1 MKTRQEPTNPQIEKP
16 GLLTAFAR
24 TSILKNLSLFRRG
37 RLTLVE
43 GETRMTFGEQEADLC
58 AELRIC
64 DPLFYKH
71 TAFGGSIG
79 AAEAYMDGQW
89 ECDDLVSLFRLMEL
103 NRATRDNL
111 DKGAARFAQFLQFVC
126 YRLHDNTRRGSRRN
140 IAAHYDLGNEMYQLF
155 LDPTMAYSS
164 GFFTSSES
172 TMEEASTAKFDLIC
186 KKIQLTPETHVI
198 EIGTGW
204 GGFALH
210 AVRHYGCRVTT
221 TTIST
226 QQHDLAAERIRA
238 AGLEDRIT
246 LLKQDY
252 RELNGQYDRL
262 VSIEM
267 IEAVGDRFLPEYFR
281 TCSRLLKPDGLAL
294 IQAISV
300 PDREYAAYLKCPEF
314 INTYIFPGGCCPS
327 IGAMSRAV
335 AGHTDLRLVHLH
347 DLTPHY
353 VRTLQEWRKR
363 FLANEQAIRALGYDD
378 RFVRMWLYY
387 LCYCEGAF
395 AEQFTTVAQL
405 LYAKPH
411 YRIGTEIIEGLVNS
425 GNAK

>member
-1 MKTRQEPTNPQIEKP
+1 MKTRQEPTKPLTEKP

-24 TSILKNLSLFRRG
+24 TSILKNLSLFSRG

-43 GETRMTFGEQEADLC
+43 GESCMTFGEQEADLC

-79 AAEAYMDGQW
+79 AAEAYMDRQW
-89 ECDDLVSLFRLMEL
+89 ECDDLTSLFRLMEL

-111 DKGAARFAQFLQFVC
+111 DKGAARFAQLLQWIC

-155 LDPTMAYSS
+155 LDPTLAYSS
-164 GFFTSSES
+164 GFFTSPES
-172 TMEEASTAKFDLIC
+172 TMEEASTAKFDMIC
-186 KKIQLTPETHVI
+186 KKLQLTSETHVI

-252 RELNGQYDRL
+252 RELKGQYDRL

-281 TCSRLLKPDGLAL
+281 TCSRILKPDGLAL

-327 IGAMSRAV
+327 VGAMSRAV
-335 AGHTDLRLVHLH
+335 AGHTDLRLVHLR

-353 VRTLQEWRKR
+353 VRTLQEWRKT
-363 FLANEQAIRALGYDD
+363 FLANQEAIQALGYDE
-378 RFVRMWLYY
+378 RFCRLWLYY

-405 LYAKPH
+405 LYAKPG
-411 YRIGTEIIEGLVNS
+411 YRITGICEPHE
-425 GNAK
+425 